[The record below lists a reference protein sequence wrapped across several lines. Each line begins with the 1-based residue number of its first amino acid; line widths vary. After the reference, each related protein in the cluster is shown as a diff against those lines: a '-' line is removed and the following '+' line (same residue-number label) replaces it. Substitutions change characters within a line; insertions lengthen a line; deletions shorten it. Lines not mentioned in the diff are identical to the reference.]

1 MSDSHAISCDTCQ
14 QRLEEFALDE
24 LTGDESAP
32 IARHLASGCEPC
44 NRRLIDIVA
53 GLATLPAG
61 LTRAL
66 PPLRLERELMRRIV
80 SGQAPEAA
88 AIASSSSSAQSKSR
102 NESLTGGLVGAALA
116 LAVCLIGIA
125 AWVNWRGGISDG
137 ALVPESEHWANLQR
151 RLDEAESRQ
160 RFSSI
165 PRLEFAY
172 LRSPAP
178 TPPVHGYIV
187 ADKIA
192 NQWHFYIFNLP
203 PLADGRTYQLWF
215 VLGDSRYV
223 AAGTVDADPS
233 GISSRLIDIPSDL
246 TSITGIAISDEPIA
260 GSDQPT
266 GEHFFRTDLP
276 K

>member
-1 MSDSHAISCDTCQ
+1 MCQ
-14 QRLEEFALDE
+14 HRLEEFALDE
-24 LTGDESAP
+24 LTGDESFP
-32 IARHLASGCEPC
+32 IARHLASGCESC
-44 NRRLIDIVA
+44 NRRLVDIVA

-88 AIASSSSSAQSKSR
+88 AIVSSSPAAQSKSR
-102 NESLTGGLVGAALA
+102 NESLAGGLVGAALA
-116 LAVCLIGIA
+116 LAACLIGVA
-125 AWVNWRGGISDG
+125 AWVVWRGGMSDHVSAG
-137 ALVPESEHWANLQR
+137 EAEHWANLQR
-151 RLDEAESRQ
+151 RLDATDSLQ

-165 PRLEFAY
+165 PRLEFAN

-178 TPPVHGYIV
+178 TLPIHGYIV
-187 ADKIA
+187 TDHIA
-192 NQWHFYIFNLP
+192 NQWHVHIFNLP
-203 PLADGRTYQLWF
+203 PLEEGRTYQLWF

-233 GISSRLIDIPSDL
+233 GIASRLIDVPSDL
-246 TSITGIAISDEPIA
+246 TSIAGIAVSDEPIT

-266 GEHFFRTDLP
+266 GERFFRADIP